1 MKTRK
6 QIALLDDTDWAILK
20 ILQENA
26 KAKYI
31 EIGKELKL
39 AHSTV
44 YDRIKKLEKHGIIT
58 KYTIAVDFRKTG
70 KKILNAL
77 VTIFSDPKE
86 CEKIAEQIAKY
97 PQVSEVLISL
107 SEELAIIAR
116 ITAQDQEML
125 HFFIARN
132 IAPLKGVLRIRTSVI
147 TKKFKQENTSLSV
160 DAITKLTTDDL

>member
-6 QIALLDDTDWAILK
+6 QYALLDSTDWAILR

-26 KAKYI
+26 KARYT
-31 EIGKELKL
+31 EIGKELNL

-58 KYTIAVDFRKTG
+58 KYTIAVDFKKTG
-70 KKILNAL
+70 MKILPAL

-86 CEKIAEQIAKY
+86 SEKIAEQLAKY
-97 PQVSEVLISL
+97 QQVSEVLISL
-107 SEELAIIAR
+107 SEELVIIAR
-116 ITAQDQEML
+116 ISARDQETL
-125 HFFIARN
+125 HFFIAHN

-147 TKKFKQENTSLSV
+147 SKQFKQEINTPSV
-160 DAITKLTTDDL
+160 DAMTKLATKET

>member
-6 QIALLDDTDWAILK
+6 QYALLDDTDWAILK

-31 EIGKELKL
+31 EIGKELNL

-44 YDRIKKLEKHGIIT
+44 YDRIKKMEKYGIIT
-58 KYTIAVDFRKTG
+58 KYTIVVDFKKTG
-70 KKILNAL
+70 RKILSAL

-86 CEKIAEQIAKY
+86 SEKIAEQIAKY
-97 PQVSEVLISL
+97 SQVSEVLISL
-107 SEELAIIAR
+107 SEELVIIAR
-116 ITAQDQEML
+116 ITAMDQEML
-125 HFFIARN
+125 HSFIAHN

-147 TKKFKQENTSLSV
+147 SKQFKQETTSPSV
-160 DAITKLTTDDL
+160 DAMTKLATNDM